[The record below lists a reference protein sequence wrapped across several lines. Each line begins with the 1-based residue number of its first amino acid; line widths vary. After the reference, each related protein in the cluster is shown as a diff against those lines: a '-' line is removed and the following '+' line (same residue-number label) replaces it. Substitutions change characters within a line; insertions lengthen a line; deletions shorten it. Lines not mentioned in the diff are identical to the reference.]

1 MRTKGTRTGV
11 AAVILV
17 AAVVG
22 VEIVAVM
29 EAGMAAETGAGTE
42 TEEAAIAITTTGE
55 KERDK
60 ETIRGNENI

>member
-1 MRTKGTRTGV
+1 M
-11 AAVILV
+11 ILV

-29 EAGMAAETGAGTE
+29 EAGMEAETGAGTE